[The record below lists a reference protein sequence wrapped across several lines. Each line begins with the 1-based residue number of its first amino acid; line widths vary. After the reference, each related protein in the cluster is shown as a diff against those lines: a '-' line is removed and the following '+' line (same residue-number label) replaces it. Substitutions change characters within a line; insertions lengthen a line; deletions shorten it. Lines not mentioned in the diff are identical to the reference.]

1 MNLQDLAELRYA
13 QMAEVSKYNSD
24 APETRRQQFAQ
35 SMRAVTTV
43 LHEYTPSAKYVAV
56 PVAFTKIDYLK
67 DLDFPK
73 KYTLTVK
80 FDGQKKTVNLIPLKR
95 FCLQQVKDDVI
106 LCQVCEISDNFSIS
120 PGYILFLTIEYVYND
135 SGATSGGGLAASTPS
150 SSSPLSSP
158 TTLSTPSTP
167 STASGGDSP
176 LSLYTLKPND
186 LKTVTFY
193 TPAAVSASAP
203 PGTSIKSPLIE
214 YTPGKPGLSYTDN
227 YKITYATDGILL
239 TNESFK
245 PISAKEFQLDDY
257 PEPPFFLPN
266 GWCETPLP
274 YAFGL
279 KLEKNLVPL
288 YSDQTEVDVDLK
300 IGLEEFMR
308 EAISD
313 AEVNPGGAIRA
324 HLYTDLK
331 RRKID
336 DDGMTAGQAYLEHE
350 IRDREHSSK
359 WWINNIIKVCAATI
373 ILLDVTRKNI
383 SELKSITSTK
393 LNLDAKFLNA
403 IEIKTDYDA
412 GFNTIRF
419 EATFAKT
426 FEDIKKI
433 LNTCNGY
440 FASSVAADGNILT
453 AGVTGACL
461 LENDISVLTDNEI
474 AQRIP
479 FAGMHDPT
487 DRYALVIP
495 NAINVSARNA
505 TDVAVGMGGSNSST
519 VMQLGGTKKLTKYAR
534 QLLGQ
539 LRNKASASTG
549 SSQQALND
557 NECYNVI
564 CSALIEM
571 ANADSEGNGRS
582 SKLFVTLNNIVR
594 TEEFKRARNNR
605 TFLKLLEGNDRVVKT
620 FSRDEFCLVELNMV
634 LALQDQAELR
644 SFRQIENIRQVDIF
658 NTSTRWVYGS
668 CINDA
673 FEIKHLTLYFPKNF
687 DDAQEELRDNPDLE
701 GIHSLLPAKP

>member
-56 PVAFTKIDYLK
+56 PVAFRENISLEE
-67 DLDFPK
+67 LDFPK

-80 FDGQKKTVNLIPLKR
+80 IKSGEKTVNLIPLKR
-95 FCLQQVKDDVI
+95 FCLQQVKDDVS

-120 PGYILFLTIEYVYND
+120 PGYILYSTIEYVYDD
-135 SGATSGGGLAASTPS
+135 SGGTSSGGSAASTPS
-150 SSSPLSSP
+150 TPLPSTTPSSPL
-158 TTLSTPSTP
+158 TPS
-167 STASGGDSP
+167 SASGGDAPSSP
-176 LSLYTLKPND
+176 YTLKPTD
-186 LKTVTFY
+186 LKTVTFL
-193 TPAAVSASAP
+193 TPAAASAP
-203 PGTSIKSPLIE
+203 PGTSFTSPLKK
-214 YTPGKPGLSYTDN
+214 YTPGTLGFSFEDN
-227 YKITYATDGILL
+227 YEITYVTDGIYSA
-239 TNESFK
+239 NDKVKS
-245 PISAKEFQLDDY
+245 ISAEAFDFNNDF
-257 PEPPFFLPN
+257 PESPFFLPN

-279 KLEKNLVPL
+279 KLEKNLVPV
-288 YSDQTEVDVDLK
+288 YPDQTEVDVDLK

-687 DDAQEELRDNPDLE
+687 DDAQEELRVHSDLE